1 MLLLCRNSSVLRAI
15 ASGHRIFSIPGLDL
29 PAPALQ
35 SRWKAELGASP
46 CRLSPPPRA
55 GPSRDTKTHCQHLR
69 EGFSRRIRGWRGTA
83 LLLSDIQGLADH
95 NGWHKAKSKQLPR
108 DVALEKLYLGK
119 CSGHYLTQGMAT
131 LGQL

>member
-69 EGFSRRIRGWRGTA
+69 EGFFRRIRGWRGTA
-83 LLLSDIQGLADH
+83 LLLSDIQGLADN